1 MINYIY
7 ILYETVGYDIIVF
20 HSMIEILERLNENY
34 DINLLNNVIGE
45 LVI

>member
-7 ILYETVGYDIIVF
+7 ILYETVGYDIIVC